1 MAQLVERLLP
11 TREVCVGANPA
22 IVNFFKMGQPRPL
35 FKIYRKTVGFRGIRT
50 RIVGLEGE
58 HAVHLTTTTTAQT
71 AIILLSTV

>member
-1 MAQLVERLLP
+1 
-11 TREVCVGANPA
+11 
-22 IVNFFKMGQPRPL
+22 MGQPRPL

-71 AIILLSTV
+71 AIILLSTVWKGENRVLEWTIYNSALK